1 MFLLELIEY
10 IHEHKGELTLSGVF
24 LFFLR
29 KIIIHEIK
37 QLLQFGRD
45 AELSWTRER
54 VERLT
59 GEHYVG
65 PPSVLPK
72 KAHQNLRKLFC
83 LLLKAIRQGGPSR
96 RRRTMPIN
104 KAIIVP
110 ILTTVALLIKL
121 ATGYQIPQEAVDSAV
136 DILLQLISL
145 AGIFMHPAQTQEVT
159 VNGNPEPTTADQP
172 RK

>member
-1 MFLLELIEY
+1 
-10 IHEHKGELTLSGVF
+10 
-24 LFFLR
+24 
-29 KIIIHEIK
+29 
-37 QLLQFGRD
+37 
-45 AELSWTRER
+45 
-54 VERLT
+54 
-59 GEHYVG
+59 
-65 PPSVLPK
+65 
-72 KAHQNLRKLFC
+72 
-83 LLLKAIRQGGPSR
+83 
-96 RRRTMPIN
+96 MPIN